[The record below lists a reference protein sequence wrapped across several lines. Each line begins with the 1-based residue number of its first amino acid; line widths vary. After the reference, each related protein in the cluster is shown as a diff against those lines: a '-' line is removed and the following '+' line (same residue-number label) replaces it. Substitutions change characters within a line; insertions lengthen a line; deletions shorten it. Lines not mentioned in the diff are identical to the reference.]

1 MRLPPLPRWLA
12 GNRRRQTI
20 AAGAGVS
27 LVLVIAVVSLLA
39 AGAFSDDGSPAPG
52 VTATR
57 TPAPTPTAAPTPT
70 PPPTEPTLLNGRLV
84 YPEQL
89 TEIQARLPLAVMFDN
104 IVEAR
109 PQVGLD
115 KADLVFEAVAEG
127 GITRFLAVFWS
138 DKPGRV
144 LAVRSSRT
152 YYLDWAAGLD
162 AIYVHWGSARSSN
175 PAADVPS
182 ALSVLG
188 LRSFDGI
195 RMAQPYFSRDQD
207 RAAPHD
213 GIADTD
219 AMWELAATNGWDGP
233 PAIEAWQFKED
244 EPQRAGAEDARVST
258 TIDLG
263 FGRSLSSNYT
273 VHWEYDPKTNGY
285 LRRQGGEPHRDG
297 GSGERIRASNVAVMV
312 TSVRFADDGTS
323 HLLYDTIGFGEAVV
337 LQDGVAIPGTWSKP
351 DPHSRIRFFD
361 EGGREIA
368 FNRGQTWIEVLSFA
382 EPLLY

>member
-1 MRLPPLPRWLA
+1 MRLPQLSRWLT
-12 GNRRRQTI
+12 GNGRRQAI
-20 AAGAGVS
+20 AAGTAVS
-27 LVLVIAVVSLLA
+27 LLLVIAVASLLA
-39 AGAFSDDGSPAPG
+39 AGACSGDGSSGQG

-57 TPAPTPTAAPTPT
+57 ATTPAPTPT

-89 TEIQARLPLAVMFDN
+89 AEIQSRLPLAVMFDN
-104 IVEAR
+104 LVGAR

-138 DKPGRV
+138 DGPGQV
-144 LAVRSSRT
+144 LAVRSART

-162 AIYVHWGSARSSN
+162 AIYVDWGSAKSSN
-175 PAADVPS
+175 AAADVPS
-182 ALSVLG
+182 TISSLG
-188 LRSFDGI
+188 LRNLDGFN
-195 RMAQPYFSRDQD
+195 MGQPYFNRDPN

-219 AMWELAATNGWDGP
+219 ALWELAAARGWSGP
-233 PAIEAWQFKED
+233 PQIEAWRFKED
-244 EPQRAGAEDARVST
+244 EPQRADAEGASVST

-263 FGRSLSSNYT
+263 FGRSLSSSYT
-273 VHWEYDPKTNGY
+273 VRWEYDADTNDD
-285 LRRQGGEPHRDG
+285 LRRQGGQPHRDG
-297 GSGERIRASNVAVMV
+297 GSGERIRASNVALMV
-312 TSVRFADDGTS
+312 TSVRSAGDGTS

-337 LQDGVAIPGTWSKP
+337 FQDGIAIPGTWSKP
-351 DPHSRIRFFD
+351 NPHSRIRFFD
-361 EGGREIA
+361 GGGSEVV

-382 EPLLY
+382 EPRLY